1 MMSILADKIEQF
13 ILHKLL
19 EEEEENIVLRRNEL
33 ADELNCAPSQISYV
47 LSTRFS
53 NDKGFLVESRRGS
66 GGFVRIVRLRPK
78 QQDRMPVLLEERLPA
93 VSITLD
99 DLDGFLFQLI
109 KQHRMTNREAILMHQ
124 TFDALYKEIDD
135 EAKRL
140 AVISRILRHLNTH

>member
-33 ADELNCAPSQISYV
+33 ADELNCAPSQISYG

-78 QQDRMPVLLEERLPA
+78 QQDRTPVLLEERLPA

>member
-1 MMSILADKIEQF
+1 MSILADKIEQF

-53 NDKGFLVESRRGS
+53 SDKGFLVESRRGS

-78 QQDRMPVLLEERLPA
+78 QQDRTPVLLEERLPA

-109 KQHRMTNREAILMHQ
+109 KQRRMTNREAILMHQ

>member
-1 MMSILADKIEQF
+1 MMSILADKIEQY

-78 QQDRMPVLLEERLPA
+78 QQDRTPVLLEERLPA

>member
-1 MMSILADKIEQF
+1 MSILADKIEQF

-53 NDKGFLVESRRGS
+53 NDKGLLVESRRGS

-78 QQDRMPVLLEERLPA
+78 QQDRTPVLLEERLPA

>member
-78 QQDRMPVLLEERLPA
+78 QQDRTPVLLEERLPA

-109 KQHRMTNREAILMHQ
+109 KQRRMTNREAILMHQ

>member
-78 QQDRMPVLLEERLPA
+78 QQDRTPVLPEERLPA

>member
-78 QQDRMPVLLEERLPA
+78 QQDRTPVLLEERLPA

-109 KQHRMTNREAILMHQ
+109 KQNRMTNREAILMHQ

>member
-1 MMSILADKIEQF
+1 MNWPTSSTA
-13 ILHKLL
+13 
-19 EEEEENIVLRRNEL
+19 RRRRS
-33 ADELNCAPSQISYV
+33 A
-47 LSTRFS
+47 T

-78 QQDRMPVLLEERLPA
+78 QQDRTPVLLEERLPA

>member
-1 MMSILADKIEQF
+1 MSILADKIEQF

-66 GGFVRIVRLRPK
+66 GGFVRIVRLCPK
-78 QQDRMPVLLEERLPA
+78 QQDRTPVLLEERLPA

-109 KQHRMTNREAILMHQ
+109 KQRRMTNREAILMHQ

>member
-1 MMSILADKIEQF
+1 MSILADKIEQF

-78 QQDRMPVLLEERLPA
+78 QQDRTPVLLEERLPA

-109 KQHRMTNREAILMHQ
+109 KQRCMTNREAILMHQ

>member
-1 MMSILADKIEQF
+1 MSILADKIEQF

-78 QQDRMPVLLEERLPA
+78 QQDRTPVLLEERLPA

-109 KQHRMTNREAILMHQ
+109 KQRRMTNREAILVHQ

>member
-66 GGFVRIVRLRPK
+66 GGFVRMVRLRPK
-78 QQDRMPVLLEERLPA
+78 QQDRTPVLLEERLPA

>member
-1 MMSILADKIEQF
+1 MSILADKIEQF

-78 QQDRMPVLLEERLPA
+78 QQDRTPVLLEERLPA

-109 KQHRMTNREAILMHQ
+109 KQRRMTNREAILMHQ

>member
-1 MMSILADKIEQF
+1 MSILADKIEQF

-78 QQDRMPVLLEERLPA
+78 QQDRTPVLLEERLPA

-109 KQHRMTNREAILMHQ
+109 KQRRMTNREAILMHQ
-124 TFDALYKEIDD
+124 TFDALYKEIED

>member
-53 NDKGFLVESRRGS
+53 NDKGFLVESRRGP
-66 GGFVRIVRLRPK
+66 GGCVRIVRLRPK
-78 QQDRMPVLLEERLPA
+78 QQDRTPVLLEERLPA

>member
-1 MMSILADKIEQF
+1 MSILADKIEQF

-78 QQDRMPVLLEERLPA
+78 QQDRTPVLLEERLPA

-109 KQHRMTNREAILMHQ
+109 KQRRMTNREAILMHQ

-140 AVISRILRHLNTH
+140 AVISRILRHMNTH

>member
-1 MMSILADKIEQF
+1 MSILADKIEQF

-78 QQDRMPVLLEERLPA
+78 QQDRTPVLLEERLPA

-109 KQHRMTNREAILMHQ
+109 KQRRMTNREAILMHQ

-140 AVISRILRHLNTH
+140 AVISQILRHLNTH

>member
-1 MMSILADKIEQF
+1 MSILADKIEQF

-53 NDKGFLVESRRGS
+53 NDKGFLVEWRRGS

-78 QQDRMPVLLEERLPA
+78 QQDRTPVLLEERLPA

>member
-1 MMSILADKIEQF
+1 MSILADKIEQF

-78 QQDRMPVLLEERLPA
+78 QQDRTPVLLEERLPA

-140 AVISRILRHLNTH
+140 AVISRILRHLNTP

>member
-78 QQDRMPVLLEERLPA
+78 QQDRTPVLLEERLPA

-140 AVISRILRHLNTH
+140 AVISRILRHLNTP

>member
-33 ADELNCAPSQISYV
+33 ADELNCAPSQISSV
-47 LSTRFS
+47 LSTRFT
-53 NDKGFLVESRRGS
+53 NDKGCLVDSRRGS

-78 QQDRMPVLLEERLPA
+78 QQDRTPVLLEERLPA

>member
-1 MMSILADKIEQF
+1 MSILADKIEQF

-78 QQDRMPVLLEERLPA
+78 QQDRTPVLLEERLPA
-93 VSITLD
+93 V
-99 DLDGFLFQLI
+99 
-109 KQHRMTNREAILMHQ
+109 RP
-124 TFDALYKEIDD
+124 
-135 EAKRL
+135 
-140 AVISRILRHLNTH
+140 

>member
-78 QQDRMPVLLEERLPA
+78 QQDRTPVLLEERLPA

-109 KQHRMTNREAILMHQ
+109 KQRRMTNREAILMHQ

-140 AVISRILRHLNTH
+140 AVISRILRHMNTH